1 VIDSIEHGRQ
11 QLIMPW
17 LARVIPVTRV
27 FGVRGFD
34 RLMDFFGI
42 NHTMDHFV
50 GRTVPTPSRAEGNQS

>member
-1 VIDSIEHGRQ
+1 
-11 QLIMPW
+11 MPW